1 MVRRPKA
8 YEDTLLDAD
17 DAPVYIGDY
26 MGDVPHGQGDD
37 REIDEIFDVF
47 SDGKR
52 HEPCCHV
59 ASQQPNH
66 MVILSLG
73 IGVDL
78 NIFNMI

>member
-37 REIDEIFDVF
+37 REIDKIFDVF

-52 HEPCCHV
+52 HEACCHV

-78 NIFNMI
+78 NIFSMI